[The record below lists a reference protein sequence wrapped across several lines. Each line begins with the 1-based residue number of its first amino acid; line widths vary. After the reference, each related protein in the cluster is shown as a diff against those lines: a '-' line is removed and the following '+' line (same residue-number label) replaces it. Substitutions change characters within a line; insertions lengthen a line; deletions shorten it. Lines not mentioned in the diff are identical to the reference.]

1 MAAVAAEA
9 GQGRAAW
16 SVRAL
21 RWSARLLVACCW
33 CSGAIFGAYI
43 ISFFGG
49 AALRGEAARWNGSL
63 ANLYDPAAPLA
74 TLAMGAHFATG
85 GVLLLL
91 GPLQLIGA
99 LRRRLPVLHRWLGRL
114 YVLCAG
120 VAGLGGLGFILSRGT
135 IGGTVMSTGFAL
147 YGALMAAAATLT
159 YVAARGGRTEAHRA
173 WAIRLFALT
182 VGSWLYRIEYG
193 AWFLAI
199 GRDGHTADFRGGFD
213 QAMAFLFYLPN
224 LAVAELFVRVR
235 RRTPGAAATLGAA
248 AVLLTTTAFVVAATW
263 FFTLRSWGPGMAAGL
278 LG

>member
-1 MAAVAAEA
+1 MATVAAAA
-9 GQGRAAW
+9 GRGRDARSAR
-16 SVRAL
+16 VL

-43 ISFFGG
+43 IAFFGG

-63 ANLYDPAAPLA
+63 ANLHDPAAPLA
-74 TLAMGAHFATG
+74 TLAIGAHFTTG

-99 LRRRLPVLHRWLGRL
+99 LRRRHPALHRRLGRL

-120 VAGLGGLGFILSRGT
+120 TAGVGGLGFILLRGT
-135 IGGTVMSTGFAL
+135 IGGAVMSTGFAL
-147 YGALMAAAATLT
+147 YGALMASAAVLTYAAART
-159 YVAARGGRTEAHRA
+159 GRTAAHRA

-182 VGSWLYRIEYG
+182 VGSWLYRMEYG

-199 GRDGHTADFRGGFD
+199 GREGHTPDFRGGFD

-235 RRTPGAAATLGAA
+235 RSATGTATNVGVA
-248 AVLLTTTAFVVAATW
+248 AVLLAATAFVASATW
-263 FFTLRSWGPGMAAGL
+263 FFTARSWGPGIAAGWS
-278 LG
+278 G